1 MAKKTALLGMLVA
14 LAFVLSYIETLIPV
28 NLGIPG
34 AKLGLANLVVMVALY
49 TLGTKEAFA
58 LSMVRIL
65 LTGLTFSSM
74 AAMLYSFAGGLL
86 SFAVMYLAK
95 RSKLF
100 SAAGVSVLGGI
111 SHNAGQIFVAMWV
124 LDTATLIYYLPV
136 LAITGIASGTVIGLL
151 AVGSGRGGSHPGA
164 ELRIRIR
171 PAGARDRRK
180 SRSPGL
186 VAATGLGYMHGHA
199 PGAGA
204 LPWGFA
210 GQDNARGVSSGR
222 KV

>member
-49 TLGTKEAFA
+49 TLGTKEAFG

-86 SFAVMYLAK
+86 SFAVMALMK
-95 RSKLF
+95 KTKKL
-100 SAAGVSVLGGI
+100 SVTGVSVLGGI
-111 SHNAGQIFVAMWV
+111 AHNAGQIFVAMWI

-136 LAITGIASGTVIGLL
+136 LAITGVASGTVIGLL
-151 AVGSGRGGSHPGA
+151 AG
-164 ELRIRIR
+164 ECD
-171 PAGARDRRK
+171 PAV
-180 SRSPGL
+180 L
-186 VAATGLGYMHGHA
+186 V
-199 PGAGA
+199 P
-204 LPWGFA
+204 
-210 GQDNARGVSSGR
+210 
-222 KV
+222 

>member
-49 TLGTKEAFA
+49 TLGTKEAFG

-86 SFAVMYLAK
+86 SFAVMALMK
-95 RSKLF
+95 KTKKL
-100 SAAGVSVLGGI
+100 SVTGVSVLGGI
-111 SHNAGQIFVAMWV
+111 AHNAGQIFVAMWM
-124 LDTATLIYYLPV
+124 LDTAALIYYLPV
-136 LAITGIASGTVIGLL
+136 LAITGVASGTVIGLL
-151 AVGSGRGGSHPGA
+151 AVMVIRRISGA
-164 ELRIRIR
+164 IN
-171 PAGARDRRK
+171 RD
-180 SRSPGL
+180 
-186 VAATGLGYMHGHA
+186 
-199 PGAGA
+199 
-204 LPWGFA
+204 
-210 GQDNARGVSSGR
+210 N
-222 KV
+222 

>member
-14 LAFVLSYIETLIPV
+14 LAFVLSYIETLIPI

-49 TLGTKEAFA
+49 TLGTKEA

-151 AVGSGRGGSHPGA
+151 AVMVIRRVSGMINRW
-164 ELRIRIR
+164 
-171 PAGARDRRK
+171 D
-180 SRSPGL
+180 
-186 VAATGLGYMHGHA
+186 
-199 PGAGA
+199 
-204 LPWGFA
+204 
-210 GQDNARGVSSGR
+210 
-222 KV
+222 

>member
-100 SAAGVSVLGGI
+100 SAAGVSVLGI

-151 AVGSGRGGSHPGA
+151 AVMVIRRVSGMINRW
-164 ELRIRIR
+164 
-171 PAGARDRRK
+171 D
-180 SRSPGL
+180 
-186 VAATGLGYMHGHA
+186 
-199 PGAGA
+199 
-204 LPWGFA
+204 
-210 GQDNARGVSSGR
+210 
-222 KV
+222 

>member
-14 LAFVLSYIETLIPV
+14 LAFVLSYIETLIPI

-49 TLGTKEAFA
+49 TLGTK
-58 LSMVRIL
+58 
-65 LTGLTFSSM
+65 
-74 AAMLYSFAGGLL
+74 
-86 SFAVMYLAK
+86 AK

-151 AVGSGRGGSHPGA
+151 AVMVIRRVSGMINRW
-164 ELRIRIR
+164 
-171 PAGARDRRK
+171 D
-180 SRSPGL
+180 
-186 VAATGLGYMHGHA
+186 
-199 PGAGA
+199 
-204 LPWGFA
+204 
-210 GQDNARGVSSGR
+210 
-222 KV
+222 

>member
-74 AAMLYSFAGGLL
+74 TFEFCSDVSGKEIKAFFSCRSERSRRHFAQC
-86 SFAVMYLAK
+86 
-95 RSKLF
+95 RSNTR
-100 SAAGVSVLGGI
+100 GNV
-111 SHNAGQIFVAMWV
+111 
-124 LDTATLIYYLPV
+124 
-136 LAITGIASGTVIGLL
+136 GT
-151 AVGSGRGGSHPGA
+151 
-164 ELRIRIR
+164 
-171 PAGARDRRK
+171 
-180 SRSPGL
+180 
-186 VAATGLGYMHGHA
+186 
-199 PGAGA
+199 
-204 LPWGFA
+204 
-210 GQDNARGVSSGR
+210 
-222 KV
+222 

>member
-1 MAKKTALLGMLVA
+1 MRKIMAKKTARLGMLVA

-49 TLGTKEAFA
+49 TLGTKEAFG

-86 SFAVMYLAK
+86 SFAVMALMK
-95 RSKLF
+95 KTKKL
-100 SAAGVSVLGGI
+100 SVTGVSVLGGI
-111 SHNAGQIFVAMWV
+111 AHNAGQIFVAMWM

-136 LAITGIASGTVIGLL
+136 LAITGVASGTVIGLL
-151 AVGSGRGGSHPGA
+151 AVMVIRRIFGA
-164 ELRIRIR
+164 IN
-171 PAGARDRRK
+171 RD
-180 SRSPGL
+180 
-186 VAATGLGYMHGHA
+186 
-199 PGAGA
+199 
-204 LPWGFA
+204 
-210 GQDNARGVSSGR
+210 N
-222 KV
+222 

>member
-1 MAKKTALLGMLVA
+1 MRKNMAKKTALLGMLVA

-49 TLGTKEAFA
+49 TLGTKEAFG

-86 SFAVMYLAK
+86 SFAVMALMK
-95 RSKLF
+95 KTKKL
-100 SAAGVSVLGGI
+100 SVTGVSVLGGI
-111 SHNAGQIFVAMWV
+111 AHNAGQIFVAMWM

-136 LAITGIASGTVIGLL
+136 LAITGVASGTVIGLL
-151 AVGSGRGGSHPGA
+151 AVMVIRRIFGA
-164 ELRIRIR
+164 IN
-171 PAGARDRRK
+171 RD
-180 SRSPGL
+180 
-186 VAATGLGYMHGHA
+186 
-199 PGAGA
+199 
-204 LPWGFA
+204 
-210 GQDNARGVSSGR
+210 N
-222 KV
+222 

>member
-1 MAKKTALLGMLVA
+1 MKKIMAKKTALLGMLVA

-49 TLGTKEAFA
+49 TLGTKEAFG

-86 SFAVMYLAK
+86 SFAVMALMK
-95 RSKLF
+95 KTKKL
-100 SAAGVSVLGGI
+100 SVTGVSVLGGI
-111 SHNAGQIFVAMWV
+111 AHNAGQIFVAMWM

-136 LAITGIASGTVIGLL
+136 LAITGVASGTVIGLL
-151 AVGSGRGGSHPGA
+151 AVMVIRRISGA
-164 ELRIRIR
+164 IN
-171 PAGARDRRK
+171 RD
-180 SRSPGL
+180 
-186 VAATGLGYMHGHA
+186 
-199 PGAGA
+199 
-204 LPWGFA
+204 
-210 GQDNARGVSSGR
+210 N
-222 KV
+222 

>member
-14 LAFVLSYIETLIPV
+14 LAFVLSYIETLIPI

-100 SAAGVSVLGGI
+100 FGRRSERSRRHFAQCRSDICRNV
-111 SHNAGQIFVAMWV
+111 
-124 LDTATLIYYLPV
+124 
-136 LAITGIASGTVIGLL
+136 GT
-151 AVGSGRGGSHPGA
+151 
-164 ELRIRIR
+164 
-171 PAGARDRRK
+171 
-180 SRSPGL
+180 
-186 VAATGLGYMHGHA
+186 
-199 PGAGA
+199 
-204 LPWGFA
+204 
-210 GQDNARGVSSGR
+210 
-222 KV
+222 

>member
-49 TLGTKEAFA
+49 TLGTKEAFG

-86 SFAVMYLAK
+86 SFAVMALMK
-95 RSKLF
+95 KTKKL
-100 SAAGVSVLGGI
+100 SVTGVSVLGGI
-111 SHNAGQIFVAMWV
+111 AHNAGQIFVAMWM

-136 LAITGIASGTVIGLL
+136 LAITGVASGTVIGLL
-151 AVGSGRGGSHPGA
+151 AVMVIRRISGA
-164 ELRIRIR
+164 IN
-171 PAGARDRRK
+171 RD
-180 SRSPGL
+180 
-186 VAATGLGYMHGHA
+186 
-199 PGAGA
+199 
-204 LPWGFA
+204 
-210 GQDNARGVSSGR
+210 D
-222 KV
+222 

>member
-1 MAKKTALLGMLVA
+1 MAKKTAFLGMLVA

-151 AVGSGRGGSHPGA
+151 AVMVIRRVSGMINRW
-164 ELRIRIR
+164 
-171 PAGARDRRK
+171 D
-180 SRSPGL
+180 
-186 VAATGLGYMHGHA
+186 
-199 PGAGA
+199 
-204 LPWGFA
+204 
-210 GQDNARGVSSGR
+210 
-222 KV
+222 

>member
-49 TLGTKEAFA
+49 TLGTKEAFG

-86 SFAVMYLAK
+86 SFAVMALMK
-95 RSKLF
+95 KTKKL
-100 SAAGVSVLGGI
+100 SVTGVSVLGGI
-111 SHNAGQIFVAMWV
+111 AHNAGQIFAAMWM

-136 LAITGIASGTVIGLL
+136 LAITGVASGTVIGLL
-151 AVGSGRGGSHPGA
+151 AVMVIRRIFGA
-164 ELRIRIR
+164 IN
-171 PAGARDRRK
+171 RD
-180 SRSPGL
+180 
-186 VAATGLGYMHGHA
+186 
-199 PGAGA
+199 
-204 LPWGFA
+204 
-210 GQDNARGVSSGR
+210 N
-222 KV
+222 

>member
-34 AKLGLANLVVMVALY
+34 AKLGLA
-49 TLGTKEAFA
+49 
-58 LSMVRIL
+58 
-65 LTGLTFSSM
+65 GLTFSSM

-151 AVGSGRGGSHPGA
+151 AVMVIRRVSGMINR
-164 ELRIRIR
+164 
-171 PAGARDRRK
+171 
-180 SRSPGL
+180 
-186 VAATGLGYMHGHA
+186 
-199 PGAGA
+199 
-204 LPWGFA
+204 W
-210 GQDNARGVSSGR
+210 N
-222 KV
+222 

>member
-49 TLGTKEAFA
+49 TLGTKEAFG

-65 LTGLTFSSM
+65 LAGLTFSSM

-86 SFAVMYLAK
+86 SFAVMTLMK
-95 RSKLF
+95 KTKKL
-100 SAAGVSVLGGI
+100 SVTGVSVLGGI
-111 SHNAGQIFVAMWV
+111 AHNAGQIFVAMWM

-151 AVGSGRGGSHPGA
+151 AVMVIRRISGA
-164 ELRIRIR
+164 IN
-171 PAGARDRRK
+171 RD
-180 SRSPGL
+180 
-186 VAATGLGYMHGHA
+186 
-199 PGAGA
+199 
-204 LPWGFA
+204 
-210 GQDNARGVSSGR
+210 N
-222 KV
+222 

>member
-1 MAKKTALLGMLVA
+1 MRKIMAKKTALLGMLVA

-49 TLGTKEAFA
+49 TLGTKEAFG

-86 SFAVMYLAK
+86 SFAVMALMK
-95 RSKLF
+95 KTKKL
-100 SAAGVSVLGGI
+100 SVTGVSVLGGI
-111 SHNAGQIFVAMWV
+111 AHNAGQIFVAMWI

-136 LAITGIASGTVIGLL
+136 LAITGVASGTVIGLL
-151 AVGSGRGGSHPGA
+151 AVMVIRRISGA
-164 ELRIRIR
+164 IN
-171 PAGARDRRK
+171 RD
-180 SRSPGL
+180 
-186 VAATGLGYMHGHA
+186 
-199 PGAGA
+199 
-204 LPWGFA
+204 
-210 GQDNARGVSSGR
+210 N
-222 KV
+222 

>member
-1 MAKKTALLGMLVA
+1 MRKIMAKKTALLGMLVA

-49 TLGTKEAFA
+49 TLGTKEAFG

-86 SFAVMYLAK
+86 SFAVMALMK
-95 RSKLF
+95 KTKKL
-100 SAAGVSVLGGI
+100 SVTGVSVLGGI
-111 SHNAGQIFVAMWV
+111 AHNAGQIFVAMWM

-136 LAITGIASGTVIGLL
+136 LAITGVASGTVIGLL
-151 AVGSGRGGSHPGA
+151 AVMVIRRIFGA
-164 ELRIRIR
+164 IN
-171 PAGARDRRK
+171 RD
-180 SRSPGL
+180 
-186 VAATGLGYMHGHA
+186 
-199 PGAGA
+199 
-204 LPWGFA
+204 
-210 GQDNARGVSSGR
+210 N
-222 KV
+222 

>member
-86 SFAVMYLAK
+86 SFAK

-151 AVGSGRGGSHPGA
+151 AVMVIRRVSGMINRW
-164 ELRIRIR
+164 
-171 PAGARDRRK
+171 D
-180 SRSPGL
+180 
-186 VAATGLGYMHGHA
+186 
-199 PGAGA
+199 
-204 LPWGFA
+204 
-210 GQDNARGVSSGR
+210 
-222 KV
+222 

>member
-124 LDTATLIYYLPV
+124 LDTAKKQVLLIKRKQRGKRVPDEKN
-136 LAITGIASGTVIGLL
+136 ISDERTISKR
-151 AVGSGRGGSHPGA
+151 SRCEGRERVTHP
-164 ELRIRIR
+164 E
-171 PAGARDRRK
+171 K
-180 SRSPGL
+180 
-186 VAATGLGYMHGHA
+186 
-199 PGAGA
+199 
-204 LPWGFA
+204 
-210 GQDNARGVSSGR
+210 
-222 KV
+222 